1 MTARRRRRLTGLLY
15 VAPAVIFVLVF
26 TAVPLV
32 GMVAMSFTNWSLITP
47 PKFIGLTNFQAA
59 VADGQFW
66 GSLGYTLKYT
76 LLITPILMVG
86 GYLLALLV
94 APNTPLRRTT
104 RAIIFVPVVIGL
116 GVSSLL
122 WVWLFDP
129 TFGLINRALTDL
141 GLIDKPIQF
150 LGVDADLSTWSIIA
164 SVVWKVLGFGVILFV
179 AAIQAIPSEINE
191 ATMVDGAT
199 LLAADPTGDRAADP
213 PHDPAGHPDQRDRLA
228 PGVRP
233 VLHHDRRPAVQPDLD
248 GRLLHLQE
256 LVPVPASRVRGGPVA
271 DPGADHPRLHGRP
284 DGPDAPERDVTAV
297 TVRAPVA
304 RAWSRVW
311 AGRNR
316 YLVGAVCLT
325 ICVFMLTPIVLSM
338 LASVK
343 TTAEAAAIPPTYVPH
358 ELSLDSYQRL
368 WSYQAGLPTYL
379 CNSFA
384 TAFMTIAFT
393 LALTIPAGYAL
404 ARFPVP
410 GKELIFVFL
419 LLALIIPYQALL
431 TPIFLMF
438 AQVKLT
444 NTLVG
449 LAIVHTAI
457 QLPFSLYIMRN
468 SFESVPRELEEAALT
483 DGGNS
488 WQILT
493 SIFIPAVVPAIV
505 TVALFAFVTS
515 WNEFLAALVLLSRAS
530 TFTLPLI
537 LASARAETSLGGTD
551 WGMLQAGI
559 TIAMIPCI
567 GIYLL
572 LQKYYVSGLH
582 VRARSSDRSR
592 ATTRRSRKR
601 MLAFVFR
608 GRGADRCLG
617 LPNSRPGS

>member
-1 MTARRRRRLTGLLY
+1 M
-15 VAPAVIFVLVF
+15 
-26 TAVPLV
+26 
-32 GMVAMSFTNWSLITP
+32 
-47 PKFIGLTNFQAA
+47 
-59 VADGQFW
+59 
-66 GSLGYTLKYT
+66 
-76 LLITPILMVG
+76 
-86 GYLLALLV
+86 
-94 APNTPLRRTT
+94 
-104 RAIIFVPVVIGL
+104 
-116 GVSSLL
+116 
-122 WVWLFDP
+122 
-129 TFGLINRALTDL
+129 
-141 GLIDKPIQF
+141 
-150 LGVDADLSTWSIIA
+150 
-164 SVVWKVLGFGVILFV
+164 
-179 AAIQAIPSEINE
+179 
-191 ATMVDGAT
+191 
-199 LLAADPTGDRAADP
+199 
-213 PHDPAGHPDQRDRLA
+213 
-228 PGVRP
+228 
-233 VLHHDRRPAVQPDLD
+233 
-248 GRLLHLQE
+248 
-256 LVPVPASRVRGGPVA
+256 
-271 DPGADHPRLHGRP
+271 
-284 DGPDAPERDVTAV
+284 TAV
-297 TVRAPVA
+297 TVRAPAA

-316 YLVGAVCLT
+316 YLIGAVCLT
-325 ICVFMLTPIVLSM
+325 ICVFMLTPIVLGM

-343 TTAEAAAIPPTYVPH
+343 TTAEAAAVPPTYVPH
-358 ELSLDSYQRL
+358 ELSLESYQRL

-379 CNSFA
+379 GNSFA

-444 NTLVG
+444 NTLLG

-483 DGGNS
+483 DGANS

-567 GIYLL
+567 AIYLL
-572 LQKYYVSGLH
+572 LQKYYVSGFT
-582 VRARSSDRSR
+582 S
-592 ATTRRSRKR
+592 
-601 MLAFVFR
+601 
-608 GRGADRCLG
+608 GALK
-617 LPNSRPGS
+617 

>member
-1 MTARRRRRLTGLLY
+1 M
-15 VAPAVIFVLVF
+15 
-26 TAVPLV
+26 
-32 GMVAMSFTNWSLITP
+32 
-47 PKFIGLTNFQAA
+47 
-59 VADGQFW
+59 
-66 GSLGYTLKYT
+66 
-76 LLITPILMVG
+76 
-86 GYLLALLV
+86 
-94 APNTPLRRTT
+94 
-104 RAIIFVPVVIGL
+104 
-116 GVSSLL
+116 
-122 WVWLFDP
+122 
-129 TFGLINRALTDL
+129 
-141 GLIDKPIQF
+141 
-150 LGVDADLSTWSIIA
+150 
-164 SVVWKVLGFGVILFV
+164 
-179 AAIQAIPSEINE
+179 
-191 ATMVDGAT
+191 
-199 LLAADPTGDRAADP
+199 
-213 PHDPAGHPDQRDRLA
+213 
-228 PGVRP
+228 
-233 VLHHDRRPAVQPDLD
+233 
-248 GRLLHLQE
+248 
-256 LVPVPASRVRGGPVA
+256 
-271 DPGADHPRLHGRP
+271 
-284 DGPDAPERDVTAV
+284 TAV

-316 YLVGAVCLT
+316 YLVGAACLT
-325 ICVFMLTPIVLSM
+325 ICVFMLTPIVLSV

-343 TTAEAAAIPPTYVPH
+343 TTAEAAAVPPTYLPH

-368 WSYQAGLPTYL
+368 WSYQAGLPAYL
-379 CNSFA
+379 FNSFA

-410 GKELIFVFL
+410 GKELMFVFL

-438 AQVKLT
+438 VKLKLT
-444 NTLVG
+444 NSIIG

-488 WQILT
+488 WQILR
-493 SIFIPAVVPAIV
+493 SIFIPAVMPAIV

-537 LASARAETSLGGTD
+537 LATARAETSLGGTD

-572 LQKYYVSGLH
+572 LQKYYVSGF
-582 VRARSSDRSR
+582 
-592 ATTRRSRKR
+592 TQ
-601 MLAFVFR
+601 
-608 GRGADRCLG
+608 GALK
-617 LPNSRPGS
+617 